1 MKHNNL
7 KKPAAV
13 LTALALAAALLA
25 GCGAPSDSMAASSAP
40 AESEAVSTETPL
52 KAQTREM
59 QTKWPQRNVQ
69 T

>member
-25 GCGAPSDSMAASSAP
+25 AGALWVLLGWRGALDVCLLYTSPSPRDA
-40 AESEAVSTETPL
+40 
-52 KAQTREM
+52 
-59 QTKWPQRNVQ
+59 
-69 T
+69 

>member
-25 GCGAPSDSMAASSAP
+25 GCGAPSDSMAA
-40 AESEAVSTETPL
+40 
-52 KAQTREM
+52 TREM

>member
-40 AESEAVSTETPL
+40 AES
-52 KAQTREM
+52 
-59 QTKWPQRNVQ
+59 
-69 T
+69 

>member
-25 GCGAPSDSMAASSAP
+25 GCGAASDIVFAVALPYCSSNCQQCP
-40 AESEAVSTETPL
+40 RR
-52 KAQTREM
+52 KRGCKHRNTR
-59 QTKWPQRNVQ
+59 
-69 T
+69 